1 MSKFSFTD
9 FLYRKAF
16 NKSSSGR
23 GIAEVKA
30 MNEVIGKRAPW
41 DYDNSFSM
49 RALTAQGPNS
59 EGGFTVEDKIEDDR
73 IFDNF
78 YQQSYW
84 LSNATILD
92 NLSSNISI
100 PSKSTASVLTSG
112 GVAETTT
119 AANPLSTQPVYSS
132 VKFTPHHIRVS
143 IEVSATLLEQTSHGI
158 DRLILND
165 LQNALSEELDRQ
177 IFKGVSTDNE
187 INSIAKTTGIS
198 SDTWGAISSLANSAA
213 TSKTIASE
221 KSLADAKVTTPYNW
235 LLNSETRAK
244 LRTLRVQGLAF
255 PLFNVDNKMLGY
267 DAFITE
273 SLDDAD
279 CWLINPQYVVVG
291 IWHPRDLIDLI
302 VDGHTKFNS
311 GIVTLTA
318 SLIADSA
325 LLKPKAL
332 SVISES

>member
-1 MSKFSFTD
+1 M
-9 FLYRKAF
+9 
-16 NKSSSGR
+16 
-23 GIAEVKA
+23 
-30 MNEVIGKRAPW
+30 
-41 DYDNSFSM
+41 
-49 RALTAQGPNS
+49 
-59 EGGFTVEDKIEDDR
+59 
-73 IFDNF
+73 
-78 YQQSYW
+78 
-84 LSNATILD
+84 
-92 NLSSNISI
+92 
-100 PSKSTASVLTSG
+100 
-112 GVAETTT
+112 
-119 AANPLSTQPVYSS
+119 
-132 VKFTPHHIRVS
+132 
-143 IEVSATLLEQTSHGI
+143 
-158 DRLILND
+158 
-165 LQNALSEELDRQ
+165 DRQ

-273 SLDDAD
+273 NLDDAD
-279 CWLINPQYVVVG
+279 CWLLNPQYVVVG
-291 IWHPRDLIDLI
+291 IWGPRDMIDLI

-318 SLIADSA
+318 SLMADCIAFETKS
-325 LLKPKAL
+325 AL
-332 SVISES
+332 SVLSVKAKSVNPNHNVNKAVCGLAGSTLRAFEGFYT